1 MRDTRLCALL
11 MVLLL
16 AVPVARRLAAQET
29 GQVAGTV
36 TNQQGQ
42 PVATASVVVQGTRLN
57 VLSGPDG
64 KYVIADVPAGART
77 VVARLI
83 GYGVATQV
91 VTVTAGQS
99 VSADFR
105 LTAKAI
111 ELEGPVIV
119 GYGTQERRT
128 LTGAVSTVT
137 SAQINEIPTSNAI
150 KAIQGRVPGVDI
162 VNAGNKPGDD
172 VSIFIR
178 GVRSITAGNNP
189 LIVVNGV
196 PIAGGTGDLNPAD
209 IASIEVLKD
218 AAATAIYGSRGAN
231 GVLLITT
238 KGAGTGGVQTEFR
251 AGMSYAGQ
259 SPYGLPTLMNN
270 DQYLAMLQAAAT
282 YANL

>member
-1 MRDTRLCALL
+1 MRDTRVCTLL
-11 MVLLL
+11 LLLLLVL
-16 AVPVARRLAAQET
+16 AVPGAGRLAAQET
-29 GQVAGTV
+29 GQVTGTV

-57 VLSGPDG
+57 VLTSPDG

-77 VVARLI
+77 VVAR
-83 GYGVATQV
+83 
-91 VTVTAGQS
+91 
-99 VSADFR
+99 
-105 LTAKAI
+105 
-111 ELEGPVIV
+111 
-119 GYGTQERRT
+119 YGTQERRT

-137 SAQINEIPTSNAI
+137 ATQINEIPTSNAL

-218 AAATAIYGSRGAN
+218 AAAKIGR
-231 GVLLITT
+231 
-238 KGAGTGGVQTEFR
+238 
-251 AGMSYAGQ
+251 
-259 SPYGLPTLMNN
+259 
-270 DQYLAMLQAAAT
+270 
-282 YANL
+282 